1 MRNKKRYIS
10 GLLCV
15 FLCTHAIAQNGK
27 EQSDASIIEATIEMI
42 AENAE
47 DEDIDYTTL
56 FDELNYLISH
66 PINLNNCTSEDLSGL
81 MLLNEIQINSLLSHI
96 DVNGKLIA
104 IYELQS
110 ISGFDLQTII
120 NILPFVRVKRDFE
133 TLSITPKEVF
143 KNGKHELFLRT
154 QVLLEDQKGFLPI
167 DSADLAASPNSRY
180 VGSKPKVYT
189 RYRFKYGRNISIGFT
204 GEKDAGEEFF
214 SGSQEQGYDYL
225 SGHIFARDLG
235 VVKRLAIGDFQVQL
249 GQGLTMWSGLAFG
262 KSADVMNIKKSAQI
276 IRPYTSV
283 DENAFLRG
291 AATTIAIKNFEV
303 TAFFSKKK
311 IDANISVADT
321 NSQEVIEVT
330 SFQQSGTHA
339 TPGELEDKDAID
351 ETLFGGNIAYK
362 TRRLKIGATVS
373 SSAYSA
379 NLNRNLAEYS
389 QFDFSSDANLNFGA
403 DYSYIFKNVNVF
415 GEVSRSKNGGM
426 AYLNGAIISLDSR
439 LSLSIF
445 HRHYDRN
452 FQNLF
457 SNAIGESSRNVN
469 EDGWYIGAVSR
480 INRRWT
486 LSAYYDVFEF
496 PWLRFRTDAPSIG
509 SEWLVQLNY
518 KPSKKI
524 EMYIRGRR
532 EIKQENETGISEGID
547 YLVNR
552 KRTYLRY
559 HVSYKVSDELR
570 LKSRLE
576 VSEFI
581 LGDREPEKG
590 FLVYQDVSYKMS
602 QAPVTFSFRFA
613 MFETD
618 TYNARIY
625 AYETDVLYAFSI
637 PAYFYRGTRM
647 YFMTRV
653 KLMKRVDLWVRYAQ
667 TYFDNRSVIS
677 SGLTEIQ
684 GNTKSEVK
692 AQLRIK
698 F

>member
-1 MRNKKRYIS
+1 V
-10 GLLCV
+10 LLYTQV
-15 FLCTHAIAQNGK
+15 LAQIDK
-27 EQSDASIIEATIEMI
+27 EQSDAAIIEATIEII

-47 DEDIDYTTL
+47 DEDIDFTTL
-56 FDELNYLISH
+56 FDELNFLIGH
-66 PINLNNCTSEDLSGL
+66 PINLNNCTGEDLSVL
-81 MLLNEIQINSLLSHI
+81 MMLNEIQINSLLSHI
-96 DVNGKLIA
+96 EMNGKFIA

-110 ISGFDLQTII
+110 ISGFDLQTIA
-120 NILPFVRVKRDFE
+120 NILPFVKVKRDFE
-133 TLSITPKEVF
+133 TMSITPKEVL

-154 QVLLEDQKGFLPI
+154 QFLVEDQKGFLPI

-180 VGSKPKVYT
+180 LGSKPKIYT
-189 RYRFKYGRNISIGFT
+189 RYRFKYGRNISIGLT
-204 GEKDAGEEFF
+204 GEKDIGEEFF
-214 SGSQEQGYDYL
+214 SGSQKQGYDYL
-225 SGHIFARDLG
+225 SGHLFAKDLG

-303 TAFFSKKK
+303 TTFFSKKK
-311 IDANISVADT
+311 IDANISVSDT
-321 NSQEVIEVT
+321 SSQEVIEVT
-330 SFQQSGTHA
+330 SFQQSGSHA
-339 TPGELEDKDAID
+339 TRSELEDKDAIG
-351 ETLFGGNIAYK
+351 ETIFGGNISYK
-362 TRRLKIGATVS
+362 TRRFRIGATVTNS
-373 SSAYSA
+373 EYSA
-379 NLNRNLAEYS
+379 NLNRSLSEYS
-389 QFDFSSDANLNFGA
+389 QFEFSSDANLNIGA
-403 DYSYIFKNVNVF
+403 DYSFIFKNVNVF

-426 AYLNGAIISLDSR
+426 AYLNGAIISLDPR
-439 LSLSIF
+439 LALSIF
-445 HRHYDRN
+445 HRHFERD

-469 EDGWYIGAVSR
+469 EKGWYLGAISR

-496 PWLRFRTDAPSIG
+496 PWLRFKTDAPSIG

-518 KPSKKI
+518 KPSRTI

-532 EIKQENETGISEGID
+532 EVKQENAKDESEGID

-559 HVSYKVSDELR
+559 HASYKVSDALR

-581 LGDREPEKG
+581 LGDGEREKG
-590 FLVYQDVSYKMS
+590 FLVYQDVSYKME

-637 PAYFYRGTRM
+637 PAYFFRGTRM
-647 YFMTRV
+647 YVMARV
-653 KLMKRVDLWVRYAQ
+653 KLLKRVDLWIRYSQ
-667 TYFDNRSVIS
+667 TYFDDRSVIS
-677 SGLTEIQ
+677 SGVTEIQ